1 MNEFWTNFFS
11 QYASNQRALFI
22 SNDWGRLIQL
32 AEVVYL
38 IALCVG
44 SIVAFIKLK
53 NSSKNTKNAIE
64 KAYMLVGILALG
76 LVLLVF
82 FNSRYA
88 IVISQNNHYI
98 EVGDSS
104 IMSMKSF
111 QNLSGSEKEMVFKTF
126 ELSKVS
132 RKDIRSDEGK
142 IIYDLHKLKE
152 LSNVD
157 VF

>member
-1 MNEFWTNFFS
+1 MNEFWIDFFN
-11 QYASNQRALFI
+11 QYAFNQYELSS

-32 AEVVYL
+32 AEVAYL

-53 NSSKNTKNAIE
+53 NSSKNTNDAIE

-76 LVLLVF
+76 LVLFVF
-82 FNSRYA
+82 FNSHY
-88 IVISQNNHYI
+88 ITKHNNHYI
-98 EVGDSS
+98 VVDDFSS

-126 ELSKVS
+126 ELSQQVQKN
-132 RKDIRSDEGK
+132 IHSDENKK
-142 IIYDLHKLKE
+142 IYNLNKLEE